1 MTPGSS
7 GFTMVFLGIMFI
19 LVHIKPKRILKTLK
33 TNIFIMVLR
42 GYSDNAGQ
50 FRI

>member
-19 LVHIKPKRILKTLK
+19 LVHIKPKRILKT
-33 TNIFIMVLR
+33 NIFIMVLR
-42 GYSDNAGQ
+42 GV
-50 FRI
+50 